1 MIRTKATWLVL
12 GLVLVLSVSVLADD
26 WVVPGAP
33 TADRAVWSI
42 HNRTG
47 QDATVLHIEFEQ
59 EVTIVYKLEVG
70 GLLGSASGEMTGMVF
85 DFVGEL
91 PNYGTVIFEWQPIDA
106 VPALVMWQDGE
117 RPIGTP
123 YFTTIS
129 KLGFLFGQGIVHV
142 REANPEALNAA
153 FEEFF
158 ALNAEYLEGLS
169 ESLGMSLAESLMPII
184 MSSPAEGIENFFNTI
199 VGMLGV
205 TTLEGVLD
213 AGIDFTPLFDLLG
226 L

>member
-1 MIRTKATWLVL
+1 MVRTKSTWLVL
-12 GLVLVLSVSVLADD
+12 GLVLALSASALADD
-26 WVVPGAP
+26 WVIPGAP
-33 TADRAVWSI
+33 TADSAVWSI
-42 HNRTG
+42 HNLTG
-47 QDATVLHIEFEQ
+47 QDATVLHIELEQ
-59 EVTIVYKLEVG
+59 EVTIGYKLEVG
-70 GLLGSASGEMTGMVF
+70 GLLASATGEMTGTVF

-106 VPALVMWQDGE
+106 VPALVQWLDGTT
-117 RPIGTP
+117 PLGAP
-123 YFTTIS
+123 YFTSVTV
-129 KLGFLFGQGIVHV
+129 LGRLFGEGIVAV

-158 ALNAEYLEGLS
+158 VLNAEYLEGLS

-213 AGIDFTPLFDLLG
+213 AGINFTPLFDLLG